1 MGNESFFFL
10 HLILKIST
18 SSSYTSGELQ
28 TEFGLRIFIQ
38 HFFEHFEN
46 TIIDVCVSE
55 RYVNFFLMFFDSHLF
70 FITQL
75 CFSDLNPKSQ

>member
-1 MGNESFFFL
+1 MGNESFFL

-38 HFFEHFEN
+38 HFFN
-46 TIIDVCVSE
+46 IILKIQLLMFVYLNVMLI
-55 RYVNFFLMFFDSHLF
+55 FFMFFDSHLF

>member
-1 MGNESFFFL
+1 MGNESFFL

-38 HFFEHFEN
+38 HFFKHYFEN

-55 RYVNFFLMFFDSHLF
+55 RYVNSFYVF
-70 FITQL
+70 
-75 CFSDLNPKSQ
+75 

>member
-1 MGNESFFFL
+1 MGNESFFL

-38 HFFEHFEN
+38 HFFLTF
-46 TIIDVCVSE
+46 
-55 RYVNFFLMFFDSHLF
+55 
-70 FITQL
+70 
-75 CFSDLNPKSQ
+75 

>member
-28 TEFGLRIFIQ
+28 TEFGLRIFIP
-38 HFFEHFEN
+38 HFFLNFEN

-55 RYVNFFLMFFDSHLF
+55 RYVNFFL
-70 FITQL
+70 
-75 CFSDLNPKSQ
+75 CFLIHIYSLLLNFVSLI